1 MTIFIGI
8 DANDNLVGIDFSA
21 GAVYGIFAA
30 VLAVMLAFHVMW
42 AGRAHFHRQAQ
53 GIKTAWL
60 AWIPFVNRYVMGKI
74 SGQANLFGLKVKN
87 MGVWVMLLEFLDFA
101 LMGTAVGL
109 YYADTLGAFFAGEHV
124 YLMSAGGFGSLPVPV
139 TATGGELLIPYAS
152 AASVLS
158 MISSFVALI
167 ALFFSISLY
176 LDFFKRLVPETFW
189 VYTLLSV
196 LLDVTGLMVFLVRKK
211 DPVDYKEYMQNKYR
225 PHVLRRGQPLRADA
239 AGRSLPRIRAEGGL
253 RSGRSVFRPEADRG
267 RRGESGR
274 KLAEQRRKLQNL
286 LFFFAFFLPKW

>member
-1 MTIFIGI
+1 MTIFIGQDSLGQYI
-8 DANDNLVGIDFSA
+8 GLEMSA

-42 AGRAHFHRQAQ
+42 AVGLTSIGRRQ

-158 MISSFVALI
+158 IISSFVALI

-196 LLDVTGLMVFLVRKK
+196 LLDITGLMVFLVRKK

-225 PHVLRRGQPLRADA
+225 RTYYGGVNPYAQTPPDDPYREYAQKGDYDPGDPFSDLKPT
-239 AGRSLPRIRAEGGL
+239 EG
-253 RSGRSVFRPEADRG
+253 E
-267 RRGESGR
+267 GENQG
-274 KLAEQRRKLQNL
+274 EN
-286 LFFFAFFLPKW
+286 